1 MITQS
6 FDSGVNL
13 ELVLVALPPE
23 DWDLTPALTAVE
35 EELRTP
41 AGPVITIKRVAVIF
55 DFATQQV
62 DLGIETDAV
71 NCVVS
76 GSTLTLVVSLLRSSV
91 IEGVMQSA
99 SFSTHGG
106 YVGGAARV
114 PSLIELLDDHKAALL
129 KLIQILGEE
138 MLAKNGGQLCL

>member
-6 FDSGVNL
+6 FDRSINL
-13 ELVLVALPPE
+13 ELMLAALPPE
-23 DWDLTPALTAVE
+23 DWDLTPALAAVE
-35 EELRTP
+35 EELQTP
-41 AGPVITIKRVAVIF
+41 VGPIIIIKRTAVLF

-62 DLGIETDAV
+62 DLDIETDAA
-71 NCVVS
+71 NCLVS

-106 YVGGAARV
+106 YVGGPARL
-114 PSLIELLDDHKAALL
+114 PSHIDLLDDTESALL

>member
-1 MITQS
+1 MMAWS
-6 FDSGVNL
+6 FDGNVNL
-13 ELVLVALPPE
+13 ELVLAALPPE
-23 DWDLTPALTAVE
+23 DWDLTPARAAVE

-41 AGPVITIKRVAVIF
+41 ASPEITIKRVAVLF

-62 DLGIETDAV
+62 DLDIETDAV
-71 NCVVS
+71 NCLVS

-106 YVGGAARV
+106 YVGGPARL
-114 PSLIELLDDHKAALL
+114 PSHIDLLDDPKAALL

-138 MLAKNGGQLCL
+138 MLDKNGGQLCL

>member
-1 MITQS
+1 MIQQEHDRS
-6 FDSGVNL
+6 VNL
-13 ELVLVALPPE
+13 ELVLSALPPE
-23 DWDLTPALTAVE
+23 DWDLTPALAAVE

-55 DFATQQV
+55 DFATLQV
-62 DLGIETDAV
+62 DLDIETDAV
-71 NCVVS
+71 NGVVS

-91 IEGVMQSA
+91 IEGVMESA

-106 YVGGAARV
+106 YVGGAARL
-114 PSLIELLDDHKAALL
+114 PSHIDLLDNTESALL

-138 MLAKNGGQLCL
+138 ILDKNGG

>member
-1 MITQS
+1 MIQQEHGS
-6 FDSGVNL
+6 SVNL
-13 ELVLVALPPE
+13 ELVLAALPPE
-23 DWDLTPALTAVE
+23 DWDLTPALAAVE

-41 AGPVITIKRVAVIF
+41 AGPIITIKRTAVRF

-62 DLGIETDAV
+62 DLDIETDAV
-71 NCVVS
+71 NCLVS

-91 IEGVMQSA
+91 FEGVMESA
-99 SFSTHGG
+99 SFSTLGG

-129 KLIQILGEE
+129 KLLQILGEE

>member
-1 MITQS
+1 MIQQEH
-6 FDSGVNL
+6 DRNVNL
-13 ELVLVALPPE
+13 ELVLSALPPE
-23 DWDLTPALTAVE
+23 DWDLTPALAAVE

-55 DFATQQV
+55 DFATLQV
-62 DLGIETDAV
+62 DLDIETDAV
-71 NCVVS
+71 NGVVS

-91 IEGVMQSA
+91 IEGVMESA

-106 YVGGAARV
+106 YVGGVARV
-114 PSLIELLDDHKAALL
+114 PSHIDLLDDPEAAFL

-138 MLAKNGGQLCL
+138 MLDKNGG